1 MRCAMAN
8 DVFANI
14 AASGIGG
21 RKELLYDPEPP
32 KIKRKKCALKAGDF
46 TPAEVERKI
55 STRDELYSEL
65 AKMKEQYVP
74 FLKNFAPE
82 IKSYKERIEITDF
95 TLDGNEK
102 ITLPHY
108 MGPLGYAKKVYESEF
123 TISEVSADKAYYA
136 TFGGVDYKATVY
148 VNGECVG
155 MHEGFFSPFEF
166 EISRVVKAGVNTL
179 RVVCEND
186 CIYGGSP
193 FDKDVKLEG
202 DKLYAATGLGWDDAM
217 VGWHHCPPGMGIY
230 NKVGIEIRPR
240 THFSNIFVRPMTK
253 KSKAEV
259 WAEVQCADYA
269 HNHVSFNI
277 SLFGQNFE
285 KSVFESDHYV
295 PKTMMTVGRGDSL
308 TEADVKDSLGGG
320 IPMPAQYGKNVF
332 KFTIDI
338 PDAKIWDLT
347 TPYLYQ
353 LQLELVLS
361 GEVIDAGKSTFG
373 MRSFTQDIDSKPRGM
388 FYLNGRKIRL
398 RGANTMGFEQQDV
411 LRGDFEQLIDD
422 ILLAKLCNMNYLRLT
437 QRPVQDEVYAY
448 CDMLGLM
455 TQTDLPLF
463 GCMRRSKFAEGIRQ
477 AEEMERLIRNHPCNV
492 IISYINEPFPNAS
505 NKPHRHLNREELET
519 FFTCCDKAV
528 RLQNPDRVIKHVDGD
543 YDPPCE
549 SLPDNHC
556 YPMWYNG
563 HGIDAG
569 KLHRGYWLSI
579 KPDWY
584 CGCGEFGAE
593 GLDFADLMRRRY
605 PKDWLTEPF
614 FPGNIVY
621 AQTGNFYHFFY
632 DKQESIEDWVEAS
645 QEHQGF
651 STKLMAEAFRRNN
664 LMITFAIHLF
674 IDAWPSGWMK
684 TIMDCERNPKKAY
697 FEYRN
702 ALEPLTLSLRT
713 DRFTYYEGEKIDI
726 EAFICNDT
734 ELSSKN
740 YKIVYELY
748 SEGKGVMRGEMPAR
762 FSACEA
768 KYSSSACLVAPKTD
782 DRTKYLLRAILV
794 NENGEAVTYKE
805 QSFEVFKHV
814 EYTKNEKLH
823 LITDLPAGEHIIA
836 GEKVVVKEC
845 GMLPLHFASRR
856 TGHPAVASLE
866 PRDVS
871 YFYDKREDMITPLL
885 KKTFVADG
893 FTPILLSGNK
903 DENGDWQEVLAAA
916 EKVVD
921 GVRTVICMVE
931 LRTENPIAERLL
943 AEFNK

>member
-1 MRCAMAN
+1 MAN

-21 RKELLYDPEPP
+21 RKELLYDPKPP
-32 KIKRKKCALKAGDF
+32 KIKKKPCKLKAGEF
-46 TPAEVERKI
+46 TPISVEKKI
-55 STRDELYSEL
+55 STREELYEKLSEMRE
-65 AKMKEQYVP
+65 KYTP
-74 FLKNFAPE
+74 FLKNLAPE
-82 IKSYKERIEITDF
+82 IKEYKERIELSEF
-95 TLDGNEK
+95 LLNGEEK
-102 ITLPHY
+102 ITIPHY
-108 MGPLGYAKKVYESEF
+108 MGPLGYAKKVYETTF
-123 TISEVSADKAYYA
+123 TLLEVSKDKAYYA
-136 TFGGVDYKATVY
+136 TFGGVDYYATVY
-148 VNGECVG
+148 INGECVG
-155 MHEGFFSPFEF
+155 KHEGFFSPFEF
-166 EISRVVKAGVNTL
+166 EISSAVKAGENAL
-179 RVVCEND
+179 KIVCEND
-186 CIYGGSP
+186 SIYGGSP
-193 FDKDVKLEG
+193 FDKGIKLEG
-202 DKLYAATGLGWDDAM
+202 DKLYAATGLGWDDPL
-217 VGWHHCPPGMGIY
+217 VGWHHCPPGMGVY

-240 THFSNIFVRPMTK
+240 THFTSLFVRPILDEK
-253 KSKAEV
+253 KAEV
-259 WAEVQCADYA
+259 WAEVECADYA
-269 HNHVSFNI
+269 HNYVSFKS
-277 SLFGQNFE
+277 SLYGQNFE
-285 KSVFESDHYV
+285 KCVFENDEYT
-295 PKTMMTVGRGDSL
+295 PKTMLTVGRGDSL

-320 IPMPAQYGKNVF
+320 IPMPAQYGKNIY
-332 KFTIDI
+332 KFVIDI
-338 PDAKIWDLT
+338 PDPKVWDLDS
-347 TPYLYQ
+347 PYLYQ
-353 LQLELVLS
+353 LQVELILN
-361 GEVIDAGKSTFG
+361 GECIDKTKASFG
-373 MRSFTQDIDSKPRGM
+373 MRSFVQDIESKPRGM

-422 ILLAKLCNMNYLRLT
+422 ILLAKLCNMNFLRLT
-437 QRPVQDEVYAY
+437 QRPVQDEVYTY

-455 TQTDLPLF
+455 TQSDLPLF

-492 IISYINEPFPNAS
+492 IISYINEPFPNAN
-505 NKPHRHLNREELET
+505 NKPHRHLNREELEG
-519 FFTCCDKAV
+519 FFSCCDKAV
-528 RLQNPDRVIKHVDGD
+528 KLQNPDRVIKHVDGD

-569 KLHRGYWLSI
+569 MLHRGYWLSI

-593 GLDFADLMRRRY
+593 GLDFADLMKRRY
-605 PKDWLTEPF
+605 PADWLKEPF

-632 DKQESIEDWVEAS
+632 DKQDSIEDWVSAS

-734 ELSSKN
+734 HLKSKD

-748 SEGKGVMRGEMPAR
+748 SEGKALMHGEMVAR
-762 FSACEA
+762 FDSCEA
-768 KYSSSACLVAPKTD
+768 KYSSSASLVAPKTD

-794 NENGEAVTYKE
+794 DENGRSVTYKE
-805 QSFEVFKHV
+805 QSFEVFKHISY
-814 EYTKNEKLH
+814 EKNDKVRI
-823 LITDLPAGEHIIA
+823 ITDLPVGEHMIA
-836 GEKVVVKEC
+836 GERVTVKEC
-845 GMLPLHFASRR
+845 GMLPLHFASRK
-856 TGHPAVASLE
+856 TGHEFVKGLE
-866 PRDVS
+866 ARDVS
-871 YFYDKREDMITPLL
+871 YFFDKKADMITPLL
-885 KKTFVADG
+885 KKTFTADG

-903 DENGDWQEVLAAA
+903 DERGDWCEVYAAA

-921 GVRTVICMVE
+921 GVRTVICFVD
-931 LRTENPIAERLL
+931 LREENPIAERLL
-943 AEFNK
+943 AAFNK

>member
-1 MRCAMAN
+1 MAN

-32 KIKRKKCALKAGDF
+32 KIKRKKCALKSGEF
-46 TPAEVERKI
+46 TPYSVPEKI
-55 STRDELYSEL
+55 STREELYAEL
-65 AKMKEQYVP
+65 DKARAQYAP
-74 FLKNFAPE
+74 FLKNYAPE
-82 IKSYKERIEITDF
+82 IKSYKERLEISEF
-95 TLDGNEK
+95 MLDGKEK
-102 ITLPHY
+102 ITIPHY
-108 MGPLGYAKKVYESEF
+108 MGPLGYARKVYESEF
-123 TISEVSADKAYYA
+123 TIDKVSADKAYYV

-148 VNGECVG
+148 INGECVG

-166 EISRVVKAGVNTL
+166 EISSVVTEGKNTL
-179 RVVCEND
+179 RIVCEND

-193 FDKDVKLEG
+193 FDKGVKLEG

-240 THFSNIFVRPMTK
+240 THFSSVFVRPMLDK
-253 KSKAEV
+253 KKADV
-259 WAEVQCADYA
+259 WAEVECADYA
-269 HNHVSFNI
+269 HNHVSFKI
-277 SLFGQNFE
+277 SLYGQNFE
-285 KSVFESDHYV
+285 ATVIEGDGYTPS
-295 PKTMMTVGRGDSL
+295 TMLTVGRGDSL
-308 TEADVKDSLGGG
+308 TEADIKDSLGGG
-320 IPMPAQYGKNVF
+320 IPMPAQYGKNVY

-338 PDAKIWDLT
+338 PDPVIWDLT

-353 LQLELVLS
+353 LQLELILG
-361 GEVIDAGKSTFG
+361 GECIDTARSTFG
-373 MRSFTQDIDSKPRGM
+373 MRSFTQDIESKPRGM

-411 LRGDFEQLIDD
+411 LRGDFDQLIDD
-422 ILLAKLCNMNYLRLT
+422 ILLAKLCNMNFLRLT

-477 AEEMERLIRNHPCNV
+477 AEEMERLIRSHPCNV
-492 IISYINEPFPNAS
+492 IISYINEPFPNAN
-505 NKPHRHLNREELET
+505 NKPHRHLNRDELAT
-519 FFTCCDKAV
+519 FFECCDSAV
-528 RLQNPDRVIKHVDGD
+528 KLQNPDRVIKHVDGD

-569 KLHRGYWLSI
+569 MLHRGYWLSI

-605 PKDWLTEPF
+605 PADWLTEPF

-632 DKQESIEDWVEAS
+632 DKQDTIEDWVSAS
-645 QEHQGF
+645 QEHQAF

-748 SEGKGVMRGEMPAR
+748 SGGKAVMRGEMPAA
-762 FSACEA
+762 FDACEA
-768 KYSSSACLVAPKTD
+768 KYSSSACLTAPHTE
-782 DRTKYLLRAILV
+782 DRTKYTLKAILLD
-794 NENGEAVTYKE
+794 EEGRGVTYKT
-805 QSFEVFKHV
+805 QDFEVFRHV
-814 EYTKNEKLH
+814 EYEKNESVEI
-823 LITDLPAGEHIIA
+823 ITSLTPGEHTIA
-836 GEKVVVKEC
+836 GERVFVKEC
-845 GMLPLHFASRR
+845 GMLPLHFASRKS
-856 TGHPAVASLE
+856 GHELVKELE

-871 YFYDKREDMITPLL
+871 YFYNKREDMITPLL
-885 KKTFVADG
+885 YSTFTAEG
-893 FTPILLSGNK
+893 FKPILLSGNK
-903 DENGDWQEVLAAA
+903 DERGDWQEVYAAA
-916 EKVVD
+916 EKTTDGKRTIICLVD
-921 GVRTVICMVE
+921 
-931 LRTENPIAERLL
+931 LREENPIAERLL
-943 AEFNK
+943 AKFNEKF